1 MMDIQENIDEIDN
14 DAIRSNEVE
23 SESVENS
30 RVRSL
35 QESAKEQ
42 ALEEAKTILKEQTS
56 MEMMI
61 AHELRRYVREMLDSG
76 EIMTL
81 VAPDLNSS
89 PIVDNKE
96 VENDSESANDE

>member
-1 MMDIQENIDEIDN
+1 MDRNNAKLKDRFKLDDE
-14 DAIRSNEVE
+14 
-23 SESVENS
+23 
-30 RVRSL
+30 
-35 QESAKEQ
+35 EQ